1 MQMENKKTAVIYAR
15 QSYGKE
21 ESALSVEQ
29 QIERC
34 KAWCERN
41 GVEIIGEFKD
51 NNTSSELYPNSE
63 KGKAYCATDI
73 GWQRWRKTRQFTNR
87 KAYRQGLADAFEVVE
102 KGKVDYFVVDENTRF
117 YRNPSATSQLDIFCI
132 VTLQESKTALVN
144 VTENKIDHLES
155 NINIA
160 MWRAFAQYEMEKVNE
175 KAATS
180 IANRKANIEKG
191 FVFSNAFGIDWISKK
206 ISYNQEKMEVVKY
219 IFDSIIQ
226 GKTYSEMLHTM
237 NSVFIHLADGK
248 CFYETSIYNIV
259 KNSVFSGFKLLQ
271 DGRYIEIQNLANQ
284 APISFTA
291 FVKANEIVK
300 AKKEASGRQ
309 KYNVKNQERR
319 NFLPFSGLMKC
330 GNCGAKLHGGKD
342 RGDIFYFCKQT
353 VLLSNSKRK
362 NCTPSRIKFSWC
374 NDSLDNSTD
383 FHLVFQPLFLIHLY
397 QNYYEL
403 QRLSVYNSE
412 LENLTADVAN
422 LKNKIKTI
430 TETFLQTG
438 LDVEIFKSTIESA
451 KKDLVEKENR
461 LIQLQSITSESAE
474 KDLANLR
481 LMIDKVQNAES
492 ELDHDTYSR
501 LLRDTIKE
509 IIIYKDYVTVVL
521 IDGNKFD
528 LPRQKAN
535 RRSKKLPFAKS
546 ETFIIDGIQN
556 HVITYDY
563 DKKGEIKT
571 LIKTANYEIRIID

>member
-1 MQMENKKTAVIYAR
+1 MENKKTAVIYAR

-41 GVEIIGEFKD
+41 GVEIIGKFKD

-191 FVFSNAFGIDWISKK
+191 FVFSNAFGIDWINKK
-206 ISYNQEKMEVVKY
+206 ISYNAEKMEVVKY

-237 NSVFIHLADGK
+237 NSVYIHLADGK
-248 CFYETSIYNIV
+248 CFYETSIYNIA
-259 KNSVFSGFKLLQ
+259 KNSVYSGYKLLQ

-300 AKKEASGRQ
+300 AKKEGSGRQ

-319 NFLPFSGLMKC
+319 NFLPFSGMLKC
-330 GNCGAKLHGGKD
+330 GNCNCGAKLHSGKD
-342 RGDIFYFCKQT
+342 KGSIIYFCKQT
-353 VLLSNSKRK
+353 VLTHNTG
-362 NCTPSRIKFSWC
+362 CTPSRIKFDWDF
-374 NDSLDNSTD
+374 NNLDFNSTD
-383 FHLVFQPLFLIHLY
+383 FHLVFQPLFMISLY
-397 QNYYEL
+397 KSYFEL
-403 QRLSVYNSE
+403 QRLSIYNSE